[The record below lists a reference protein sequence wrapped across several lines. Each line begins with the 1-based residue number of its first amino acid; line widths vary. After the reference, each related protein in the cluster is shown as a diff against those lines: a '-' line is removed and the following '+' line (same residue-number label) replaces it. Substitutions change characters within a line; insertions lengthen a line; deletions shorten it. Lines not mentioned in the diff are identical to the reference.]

1 MDCVRGRLDQ
11 SPSCKVGTT
20 PRRCQRNTVRPTRAP
35 GLPFRY
41 LDKYLIIVDATF
53 KALSDPT
60 RRAILDLLRDEDLTA
75 GEIASHFPTSWAS
88 VSHHLGVL
96 REAGLVVAT
105 RDGQYIRYELNT
117 TVIQEVLQHLLSWAP
132 E

>member
-1 MDCVRGRLDQ
+1 M
-11 SPSCKVGTT
+11 
-20 PRRCQRNTVRPTRAP
+20 
-35 GLPFRY
+35 
-41 LDKYLIIVDATF
+41 DATF

-60 RRAILDLLRDEDLTA
+60 RRAILNLLKEEDLTA
-75 GEIASHFPTSWAS
+75 GDIAAQFPMSWAS

-117 TVIQEVLQHLLSWAP
+117 TVVQEVLQHLLSLTP
-132 E
+132 NQKGPGR